1 MVGEEIIS
9 GLKLASD
16 AINNSD
22 YAVVVVKNNQII
34 CKKKGDGI
42 KPFLAVIEELDEDIH
57 GSIIGDKILG
67 KASSLLCIYSQV
79 QAVYS
84 PQGTKTGIALL
95 ILCGILSQVDN
106 MIPFI
111 KNRSG
116 DDICPF
122 EKMLENIDSAEE
134 AYNILKEKLL

>member
-1 MVGEEIIS
+1 MVSEEIIS

-42 KPFLAVIEELDEDIH
+42 KPFLEVIEELDEDIH

-67 KASSLLCIYSQV
+67 KASSLLCIYSYA

-95 ILCGILSQVDN
+95 ILCGIPSQVDN

-111 KNRSG
+111 KNRSD